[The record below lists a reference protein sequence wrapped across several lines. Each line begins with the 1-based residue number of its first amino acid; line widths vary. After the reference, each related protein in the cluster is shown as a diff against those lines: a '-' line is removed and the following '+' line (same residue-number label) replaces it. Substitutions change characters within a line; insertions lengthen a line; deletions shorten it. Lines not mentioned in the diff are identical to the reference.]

1 MKKNQKLIIA
11 GVSLIALYLAY
22 KKGLFGGKSSSGP
35 SGANTP
41 ETFSV
46 SVPADSDAV
55 TITPTGDPQG
65 IIVNMLPNNFAN
77 LTPAN
82 SSMTYA

>member
-1 MKKNQKLIIA
+1 MNKKTKLII
-11 GVSLIALYLAY
+11 GGLGLVALYLAY
-22 KKGLFGGKSSSGP
+22 KKGLFGGKSASGP
-35 SGANTP
+35 STP

-55 TITPTGDPQG
+55 TVTPTGDPQG

-77 LTPAN
+77 MAPI
-82 SSMTYA
+82 SEGGYA

>member
-11 GVSLIALYLAY
+11 GIGLVALYLAY
-22 KKGLFGGKSSSGP
+22 KKGLFGGKSATGN
-35 SGANTP
+35 GTDA
-41 ETFSV
+41 
-46 SVPADSDAV
+46 PATDGVILDPTAE

-65 IIVNMLPNNFAN
+65 VIVLPTNFAN

>member
-65 IIVNMLPNNFAN
+65 VIVLPTNFAN